1 MTPHL
6 GRRTIFNV
14 ALASVLIASCSGDGL
29 APEVEDIAEPVAAST
44 SASAATVVDE
54 PVPVDATPDAKTVA
68 LLGILASQSSHRDFS
83 AWTDAELIAVADRM
97 CEFADASDSG
107 ADMASSFSEFGE
119 AQGLHPEMAGNL
131 LAAVHVSRYCATDML
146 RTTVREATEALSDPL
161 FGMRTFCDASELSA
175 EDTDRYGITAFYECR
190 DDNIALHSLAET
202 GSPRQRAM
210 YTVWGVFGQCATLD
224 EVSYLRGDLWVA
236 PLKPEASTVGADYRA
251 DLAQGLD
258 GVWNTVEC
266 KSFFDSL
273 GGVNV
278 GGAVMFDLSTLDGTY
293 EELTALLN
301 E

>member
-1 MTPHL
+1 MLTNI
-6 GRRTIFNV
+6 R
-14 ALASVLIASCSGDGL
+14 ALWLLALLTLLITAACSEDSM
-29 APEVEDIAEPVAAST
+29 PVEGQPAAAST
-44 SASAATVVDE
+44 STTGSLNASTTTTSTAVVS
-54 PVPVDATPDAKTVA
+54 PDRNV
-68 LLGILASQSSHRDFS
+68 LLLEQLSRRETDS
-83 AWTDAELIAVADRM
+83 AWGSYSDDEKIALALSLCDLADTYRSAS
-97 CEFADASDSG
+97 EFAV
-107 ADMASSFSEFGE
+107 
-119 AQGLHPEMAGNL
+119 GLWRDRDTGLPIGPEMAGNL
-131 LAAVHVSRYCATDML
+131 TAAVSIAKYCSTANQQ
-146 RTTVREATEALSDPL
+146 TVIDEYAVELLHPL

-175 EDTDRYGITAFYECR
+175 EDMDRYGITAFYECR

-210 YTVWGVFGQCATLD
+210 YTVWGVVGQCATLD

-251 DLAQGLD
+251 DLARGLD

-266 KSFFDSL
+266 RSFFDSL
-273 GGVNV
+273 GGANV